1 MRTPIPTPAGSPVV
15 QTTPVAGT
23 VITTGEPLAERQ
35 EIERSIRR
43 VEDRLAT
50 IDRARLTP
58 ADGADYDRIKSFVA
72 DARAA
77 LQEQDTLRAR
87 SLMEKA
93 TRLTAQLA
101 ERVAPP

>member
-1 MRTPIPTPAGSPVV
+1 MHTPVPTPAGSPIA
-15 QTTPVAGT
+15 QETPVGGA
-23 VITTGEPLAERQ
+23 VITTGESVAERN
-35 EIERSIRR
+35 EIERSIKR

-50 IDRARLTP
+50 IKRAQLNP
-58 ADGADYDRIKSFVA
+58 ADEADYDRIKSFVA

-77 LQEQDTLRAR
+77 LQEGDTLRAR

-101 ERVAPP
+101 ERLPSP